1 MPATAT
7 APTNKYSNLEDI
19 YENYTSASKHI
30 FFEGE
35 IYNYT
40 DYKVMAD
47 ADIHLYRCEKEMHNL
62 KIYMRSGVPYLVEGL
77 YSVEPIKL

>member
-7 APTNKYSNLEDI
+7 SPTNKYNNLEDI
-19 YENYTSASKHI
+19 YENYSSVSKCI

-35 IYNYT
+35 VYNYT
-40 DYKVMAD
+40 DFKVMND

-62 KIYMRSGVPYLVEGL
+62 KIYMKNGVPYLVEGS
-77 YSVEPIKL
+77 YSIEAVKL